1 MRNIQIKKRLLSLLL
16 TLPFLSFVYAQF
28 DSQTSQYMFNP
39 AGYNAAAVGET
50 NKLSVKGQHRL
61 HWLGMPNGGSTTI
74 FNINTPFKIAG
85 QRQGVGIN
93 FVNDKVGQLTN
104 QLVHLQ
110 YAYKFK
116 IGKSSLSIGPQVGFV
131 SIGIHGDSLRGPQ
144 VSVGD
149 YHDVSNDPAL
159 PSTVLEGFGFD
170 MGVGVW
176 FSVKDF
182 YAGASYSHVN
192 QPVIDWSDT
201 HIYRPASTLYLTGG
215 YSFTLNKPKYE
226 LRPSL
231 LFKTDFA
238 GYRAELTALMM
249 YDDQYWGGL
258 SYRLGDAV
266 VFLAGLHVG
275 GGFRIGYSFD
285 LPASQMIRASW
296 GSHEVMISYEITIDK
311 GDSSKRQSYKSI
323 RIL

>member
-28 DSQTSQYMFNP
+28 DYQTSQYMFNP

-50 NKLSVKGQHRL
+50 NKLSINGQHRL
-61 HWLGMPNGGSTTI
+61 HLVGMPNGGSTTI

-93 FVNDKVGQLTN
+93 FVNDKVGQFSN
-104 QLVHLQ
+104 QIVHLQ
-110 YAYKFK
+110 YAYKVK
-116 IGKSSLSIGPQVGFV
+116 IGKSSLSIGPQVGFISV
-131 SIGIHGDSLRGPQ
+131 GIHGDSLRGPQ

-159 PSTVLEGFGFD
+159 PSTELEGLGFD
-170 MGVGVW
+170 IGAGAW
-176 FSVKDF
+176 FSAKNF
-182 YAGASYSHVN
+182 YAGVSYSHIN
-192 QPVIDWSDT
+192 QPTIDWSDT
-201 HIYRPASTLYLTGG
+201 HIYQAAGTAYLTSG
-215 YSFTLNKPKYE
+215 YSFTLKNPKVE
-226 LRPSL
+226 FRPSIMV
-231 LFKTDFA
+231 KTDFA
-238 GYRAELTALMM
+238 SWLAEASVLMM
-249 YDDQYWGGL
+249 IDNQYWGGL
-258 SYRLGDAV
+258 SYRMGSAV
-266 VFLAGLHVG
+266 VILAGLHVG

-285 LPASQMIRASW
+285 LPASQMIKASW
-296 GSHEVMISYEITIDK
+296 GSHEVMLSYEINIGK